1 MAKELL
7 INVSRG
13 EEVRIALM
21 EDERLEELYME
32 RESSATHV
40 GNIYK
45 GKVTNVEASIQAAFV
60 DFGIGRNGFLHVQ
73 DLHPQYMGKA
83 GRDIVETVGNKLGR
97 RDRPPIQQCLRR
109 GDEILVQIIKEGIG
123 TKGPTLT
130 SYLSVPGRF
139 LVMMPGVGKMGVSQ
153 KIEDDAERRRLRAI
167 LDTLSPPKELGFI
180 IRTAGVGKTKVELE
194 RDFKYLVRL
203 WEDIDK
209 KDRASRPPA
218 LLYTEGDLVTRTVR
232 DLYTSDI
239 DRIVVD
245 DVDTAK
251 RIKEFFK
258 LSMPR
263 TKNHVDFYEDPVPL
277 FHKYGIEHEIEQMY
291 SREVPLKS
299 GGSLVIDQTEAVV
312 AIDVNSGKFR
322 VHNDAEETAFRTDLE
337 AADEIVR
344 QLRLR
349 DLGGVVICDFIDLR
363 YERHRHAL
371 HERLDELFKNDRAKS
386 RFLPMSQFGIIEM
399 TRQRMRP
406 SLKKSVYA
414 ECPGCH
420 GSGLVKTP
428 ESMGLDIMR
437 RLAIAADD
445 ERVVRIELTAHTD
458 VAADLLNRKRRAVA
472 DLETHTNKRIIIRVD
487 STIALDEL
495 KLELFDERDGLVFLD
510 ELKMTAQS
518 RDDRFNRGG
527 RTRGGRS
534 RGGREQVRESEFVL
548 DDEDGFAD
556 EAGPAVAERSGG
568 SGRGEARNGSG
579 QGSGDRSS
587 ERSGRA
593 AEPQRPRREPPR
605 EPTRE
610 PHGRAPDGAD
620 VDYESDDENIGNR
633 LADEA
638 PAEVADRT
646 GGRAPADPDESG
658 ESGESGE
665 NGGRRRRRRRRGRGG
680 RGRSGEARDESTES
694 TESTESIESTES
706 ADSSELQPSQQPRD
720 LAADRPYDEAA
731 DQPYDDEASDA
742 AQPAME
748 AAALPEVE
756 YEAEYE
762 PEAEAFEPE
771 PDRPVGALAR
781 SADLG
786 PDRAFD
792 FEEDADAPEPGNEL
806 HPRQTPAAREPRDAR
821 GSRPPAARR
830 QEPAQPPRQPRQPD
844 APPSAESGAF
854 EGERE
859 GEGDGE
865 GEGESGPRRRR
876 RRRRGGRRRRRGGSE
891 ASAQPADR
899 AAADSPDADGNESDS
914 IDEASIDERPTDE
927 RPTPT
932 AEMPTPETSPE
943 VPTEEDPAEPEPQ
956 TDVLTPAEQPDE
968 ADEALADEAPPAK
981 PKRATRKKAAP
992 KKAAPKKVVR
1002 KKAAAKKVAPKKVAK
1017 KAAPKKTAPKKSAKK
1032 STRKSAASATASDAA
1047 PTGSTDK
1054 HLVDPDEVLD
1064 HPAPSSREEFDVIP
1078 DEEYDD

>member
-1 MAKELL
+1 MQVLRHRPLPKRPATDHGQRTTDKLAKELL

-83 GRDIVETVGNKLGR
+83 GADIRETVGNKLGR

-130 SYLSVPGRF
+130 SYISIPGRF

-167 LDTLSPPKELGFI
+167 LDTLQPPKELGFI

-209 KDRASRPPA
+209 KEKASRPPA

-263 TKNHVDFYEDPVPL
+263 TKNRVDVYEDNVPL

-291 SREVPLKS
+291 AREVPLKS

-371 HERLDELFKNDRAKS
+371 HERLDELFKNDRSKS

-472 DLETHTNKRIIIRVD
+472 DLETHANKRIIIRVD

-534 RGGREQVRESEFVL
+534 RGGREQVRETEFRL
-548 DDEDGFAD
+548 EDEDGFGQEIA
-556 EAGPAVAERSGG
+556 EPAAEKS
-568 SGRGEARNGSG
+568 EARNGP
-579 QGSGDRSS
+579 
-587 ERSGRA
+587 GR
-593 AEPQRPRREPPR
+593 QR
-605 EPTRE
+605 
-610 PHGRAPDGAD
+610 D
-620 VDYESDDENIGNR
+620 S
-633 LADEA
+633 
-638 PAEVADRT
+638 
-646 GGRAPADPDESG
+646 
-658 ESGESGE
+658 
-665 NGGRRRRRRRRGRGG
+665 RRGRREEPREEREEREEETVGN
-680 RGRSGEARDESTES
+680 RAVAEA
-694 TESTESIESTES
+694 
-706 ADSSELQPSQQPRD
+706 P
-720 LAADRPYDEAA
+720 
-731 DQPYDDEASDA
+731 DQPFDRSPAS
-742 AQPAME
+742 
-748 AAALPEVE
+748 
-756 YEAEYE
+756 
-762 PEAEAFEPE
+762 
-771 PDRPVGALAR
+771 
-781 SADLG
+781 S
-786 PDRAFD
+786 
-792 FEEDADAPEPGNEL
+792 
-806 HPRQTPAAREPRDAR
+806 
-821 GSRPPAARR
+821 PPNK
-830 QEPAQPPRQPRQPD
+830 
-844 APPSAESGAF
+844 
-854 EGERE
+854 
-859 GEGDGE
+859 
-865 GEGESGPRRRR
+865 
-876 RRRRGGRRRRRGGSE
+876 
-891 ASAQPADR
+891 ASAKVGRAR
-899 AAADSPDADGNESDS
+899 AAAAGGGVGGAAGEGVEGPA
-914 IDEASIDERPTDE
+914 ASRPTSSSSRHAASPPTNPTTTSRPMSTRPWQRLPRPSRSTSTPITRRKRSPTAPSARSPG
-927 RPTPT
+927 RPTW
-932 AEMPTPETSPE
+932 
-943 VPTEEDPAEPEPQ
+943 
-956 TDVLTPAEQPDE
+956 
-968 ADEALADEAPPAK
+968 
-981 PKRATRKKAAP
+981 
-992 KKAAPKKVVR
+992 
-1002 KKAAAKKVAPKKVAK
+1002 
-1017 KAAPKKTAPKKSAKK
+1017 
-1032 STRKSAASATASDAA
+1032 A
-1047 PTGSTDK
+1047 PTGRSSSTNRARPK
-1054 HLVDPDEVLD
+1054 IPKSRMTPPSPATSCTRPPFAKGPTGMHRRKTRIARAAAGVAGVVAATAVDRARTARPTSSRQSPSGRRL
-1064 HPAPSSREEFDVIP
+1064 PSRSLTRNLSRNPSRSPRFRLRKSPSSPSRKP
-1078 DEEYDD
+1078 TP

>member
-7 INVSRG
+7 INVSPG

-83 GRDIVETVGNKLGR
+83 GHDIKETVGNKLGR

-130 SYLSVPGRF
+130 SYLSIPGRF

-153 KIEDDAERRRLRAI
+153 KIEDDTERRRLRAI
-167 LDTLSPPKELGFI
+167 IDTLSPPKDLGFI
-180 IRTAGVGKTKVELE
+180 IRTAGVGKTKAELE

-209 KDRASRPPA
+209 KDQKSRPPA

-232 DLYTSDI
+232 DVYTSDI

-263 TKNHVDFYEDPVPL
+263 TKNRVDVYEDHVPL

-291 SREVPLKS
+291 AREVPLKS

-337 AADEIVR
+337 AAEEIVR

-371 HERLDELFKNDRAKS
+371 HEKLDGLFKNDRAKA

-445 ERVVRIELTAHTD
+445 ERVIRVELAAHPD
-458 VAADLLNRKRRAVA
+458 VATDLLNRKRRAVA
-472 DLETHTNKRIIIRVD
+472 DLETRTNKRIIIRVE
-487 STIALDEL
+487 SVLALDEL

-510 ELKMTAQS
+510 ELGMTPQS
-518 RDDRFNRGG
+518 RDDRFHRGG
-527 RTRGGRS
+527 RTRGGR
-534 RGGREQVRESEFVL
+534 GREQPRETEFRL
-548 DDEDGFAD
+548 EDEESFEEEPARGGGGGGEGRGGGRA
-556 EAGPAVAERSGG
+556 AVAERPPL
-568 SGRGEARNGSG
+568 RKPRDQQARD
-579 QGSGDRSS
+579 QQARD
-587 ERSGRA
+587 
-593 AEPQRPRREPPR
+593 QQ
-605 EPTRE
+605 
-610 PHGRAPDGAD
+610 
-620 VDYESDDENIGNR
+620 
-633 LADEA
+633 
-638 PAEVADRT
+638 
-646 GGRAPADPDESG
+646 PDEDRPEPGNEAVPQDRQRDEPSNG
-658 ESGESGE
+658 EGEGE
-665 NGGRRRRRRRRGRGG
+665 GTGGGRRRRRRRRGRG
-680 RGRSGEARDESTES
+680 RGGSSDAAPAEQRQPEPADE
-694 TESTESIESTES
+694 
-706 ADSSELQPSQQPRD
+706 DRQPRD
-720 LAADRPYDEAA
+720 EGH
-731 DQPYDDEASDA
+731 DDES
-742 AQPAME
+742 QPAVVE
-748 AAALPEVE
+748 VAHGPDEREEPAEDEYHPLPS
-756 YEAEYE
+756 
-762 PEAEAFEPE
+762 
-771 PDRPVGALAR
+771 RVGSASSDLA
-781 SADLG
+781 
-786 PDRAFD
+786 PDRAWD
-792 FEEDADAPEPGNEL
+792 SPEQVADEGAAVTPTAEAKPSEADAS
-806 HPRQTPAAREPRDAR
+806 D
-821 GSRPPAARR
+821 
-830 QEPAQPPRQPRQPD
+830 QPSD
-844 APPSAESGAF
+844 ESDESD
-854 EGERE
+854 EGK
-859 GEGDGE
+859 
-865 GEGESGPRRRR
+865 PRRR
-876 RRRRGGRRRRRGGSE
+876 RRRRGGRRHRRRGQGNGDSNAEQSAGEGDSDPDLETESADAEPASFERGIAEVPPTPPAEERAE
-891 ASAQPADR
+891 APPADVPF
-899 AAADSPDADGNESDS
+899 DDL
-914 IDEASIDERPTDE
+914 
-927 RPTPT
+927 
-932 AEMPTPETSPE
+932 
-943 VPTEEDPAEPEPQ
+943 PTEEEPAEPEPQ

-968 ADEALADEAPPAK
+968 ADEATEEPPAK
-981 PKRATRKKAAP
+981 PKRAPRK
-992 KKAAPKKVVR
+992 R
-1002 KKAAAKKVAPKKVAK
+1002 AAAKKPAAKKPVAKAPAK
-1017 KAAPKKTAPKKSAKK
+1017 KAAPQKAHAKCTPMT
-1032 STRKSAASATASDAA
+1032 SCS
-1047 PTGSTDK
+1047 
-1054 HLVDPDEVLD
+1054 
-1064 HPAPSSREEFDVIP
+1064 APSARKPPKSWKTS
-1078 DEEYDD
+1078 